1 MRWLIQCPK
10 TFTIAIGSICMVYLP
25 TFTIKNPPFM
35 WVNTPVIWIL
45 WDCHSRFLKVQKP
58 PKPLSIQFV
67 VPISGLARAL
77 LRLRFG
83 DLRSVS
89 HMQRIT
95 WGIFRKWLARLRQ
108 KLWDE
113 KSFNHW
119 NSTESETEHNHL
131 YRHLLSSQTKKKHL
145 PFSINAISMSTTKI
159 HPIDLAKGQK
169 HLSFLQNKKTSPAG
183 SFICKREKPFGKKHL
198 YELSSC

>member
-131 YRHLLSSQTKKKHL
+131 YRHLLSSNQ
-145 PFSINAISMSTTKI
+145 
-159 HPIDLAKGQK
+159 
-169 HLSFLQNKKTSPAG
+169 KKTPAFFNQCNIHVNNKNPPHWPRKG
-183 SFICKREKPFGKKHL
+183 SEAPQLFAEQKNEPRRKLHL
-198 YELSSC
+198 